1 MTTLG
6 SQIMFN
12 LINSQT
18 LAKTLGVS
26 NNYDATYI
34 RETDSFVL
42 QDQKNLGNNYFL
54 NRFNPYP
61 QQAPFTE
68 KDGRYT
74 VEHVFGQN
82 GKVQSEMKNIQV
94 EVPGSTTPDGQYDSA
109 GILQIKN
116 ETNYAQKHTPASTFT
131 EYGTFRIDPSGAKP
145 NGSLGTYFDPASGF
159 EMDIIPTEDGRYAL
173 TRGNGEVVYTVGVNE
188 NGKVY
193 MEDDLGRLNEVVL
206 GEKANGRMSLCDLDG
221 HGFEFAA

>member
-1 MTTLG
+1 MTTLN
-6 SQIMFN
+6 SQMMFN

-42 QDQKNLGNNYFL
+42 QDEQNLGNNYFL

-61 QQAPFTE
+61 QQGQFTE

-94 EVPGSTTPDGQYDSA
+94 EVPGSTTPNGQYDSA
-109 GILQIKN
+109 GIVQIKS
-116 ETNYAQKHTPASTFT
+116 ETNYAQKQTPHSTFT

-159 EMDIIPTEDGRYAL
+159 EMDIIPTEDGKFNL
-173 TRGNGEVVYTVGVNE
+173 IRGSQVVYTVSVNE
-188 NGKVY
+188 TGKIQ
-193 MEDDLGRLNEVVL
+193 MKDDLGRLNEVIL
-206 GEKANGRMSLCDLDG
+206 GEKADGRMSLCDLDG